1 MRRLGYVVASSL
13 VLAAPSAHA
22 AEVFMGITGVNS
34 GSISQGGGTMPWD
47 NGMLANM
54 VKLPNS
60 QTKVGYGG
68 SNETIVE
75 VTPTHASFESG
86 VAVSGAQASAR
97 SNSGL
102 DIFIQ
107 NTGSSDIQVNS
118 LESTILPA
126 GLGFYIQDRTG
137 NAADSNIF
145 TGYGQNTAYTF
156 ESFAN
161 ASNKGT
167 TFAKAGF
174 TFEVFG
180 DDYLI
185 GEGDVNDEAQPL
197 YSLYGELTL
206 GFDLNG
212 HLVRGGNIQSAGLSL
227 GDFATAYDTNYALA
241 YAWGFKDI
249 EVMINT
255 LIVPNGYTQLYYR
268 TSAYAETNLACL
280 NVTTCLVGYSGFGDP
295 VGRGGGA
302 SNLAAARGGFM
313 TAQALNPITGID
325 FTPQVMD
332 RPTLNITDLGG
343 GTGAVPEPAT
353 WMTMI
358 LGFASLGAALRRR
371 RALAYS

>member
-13 VLAAPSAHA
+13 VLAAPSAQA
-22 AEVFMGITGVNS
+22 ADIFMDISGVNS

-68 SNETIVE
+68 SNETIVD
-75 VTPTHASFESG
+75 VTSSYASFESG
-86 VAVSGAQASAR
+86 VAVSGSQASAV

-102 DIFIQ
+102 DILIQ
-107 NTGSSDIQVNS
+107 NTGGSDVQVNS

-167 TFAKAGF
+167 TFATAGF
-174 TFEVFG
+174 TFEVWG
-180 DDYLI
+180 DDYLF
-185 GEGDVNDEAQPL
+185 GEGQVNDEAQPL

-206 GFDLNG
+206 GFDLDG
-212 HLVRGGNIQSAGLSL
+212 HLVRGGNIQAAGLSL
-227 GDFATAYDTNYALA
+227 GNFATAYDTNYALA

-249 EVMINT
+249 EVIINA
-255 LIVPNGYTQLYYR
+255 LLGAGDSMNLYYR
-268 TSAYAETNLACL
+268 TTAYAQTDLACL
-280 NVTTCLVGYSGFGDP
+280 NATTCLVGYSGFGDP

-302 SNLAAARGGFM
+302 SNLVASRGFM

-325 FTPQVMD
+325 FTPQQMA
-332 RPTLNITDLGG
+332 RPTINITDLGG